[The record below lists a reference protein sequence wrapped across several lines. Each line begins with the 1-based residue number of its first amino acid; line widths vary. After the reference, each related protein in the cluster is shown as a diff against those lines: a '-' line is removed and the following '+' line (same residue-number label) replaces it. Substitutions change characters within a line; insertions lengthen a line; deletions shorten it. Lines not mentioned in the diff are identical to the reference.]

1 MNIRSKTIVCDIDG
15 TLIIHKG
22 NILNQHLIE
31 PEVLPGVHKALRT
44 WETKGYTIILTTGRR
59 ESTREQTI
67 KQLAKAR
74 IIYDH
79 LIMGV
84 ATGIRVVINDKKPDG
99 ALATRAINVD
109 RNIGFEDYVINF

>member
-22 NILNQHLIE
+22 NILNQHLIV
-31 PEVLPGVHKALRT
+31 PEILPGVHEALRA

-59 ESTREQTI
+59 ECTRAQTI
-67 KQLAKAR
+67 KQLVRAK

-84 ATGIRVVINDKKPDG
+84 STGIRVVINDRKPDG
-99 ALATRAINVD
+99 AIATKAMNPD
-109 RNIGFEDYVINF
+109 RNTGLTEDTINL